1 MPTHATNHIHA
12 KSGWENS
19 LCGVFI
25 ELFFA
30 VKMICTPP
38 TLFFA
43 TDTWVHTWGEKGINQ
58 INSLLNLEEPPTQS
72 PLVSQVINKP
82 LHTLIRMQRRVNVNK
97 IQSHSLTHTHTHAN
111 NAATTQT
118 DTTSRCWVAL
128 VMRRVVDGAH
138 LCLWLSTVLLCDA
151 AQAAGRGVQEL
162 PKSRSHWT
170 HTRRLAGD
178 ALLTA
183 HGGLLS
189 PPSPP
194 SESQRQTAALLLLPP
209 SLSPPFTRTVAA
221 ATEGRLGAADCDQQ
235 IALSL
240 SLALC
245 LSTKSSSKLP
255 WLWRKMIT
263 KSFLPPFSAYL
274 W

>member
-1 MPTHATNHIHA
+1 MLNLAGKTASAAFSSSCSSQLKWFALLPLCFLRPTHGFTLGG
-12 KSGWENS
+12 KGDKPDQ
-19 LCGVFI
+19 F
-25 ELFFA
+25 
-30 VKMICTPP
+30 TPKFRGAAYP
-38 TLFFA
+38 ESTCLTGDKQAF
-43 TDTWVHTWGEKGINQ
+43 
-58 INSLLNLEEPPTQS
+58 
-72 PLVSQVINKP
+72 
-82 LHTLIRMQRRVNVNK
+82 
-97 IQSHSLTHTHTHAN
+97 THTNSYATTCKCKQNPVAFPHTHAN
-111 NAATTQT
+111 NAANTQT

-138 LCLWLSTVLLCDA
+138 LCLWLSTVLLCNA

-162 PKSRSHWT
+162 PKNRSHWT

-178 ALLTA
+178 ALLAA

-194 SESQRQTAALLLLPP
+194 SESQTQTAALLLLLP
-209 SLSPPFTRTVAA
+209 SLSAFHTYCSSSNRGKA
-221 ATEGRLGAADCDQQ
+221 GGCRLWSANRS
-235 IALSL
+235 LSL

-255 WLWRKMIT
+255 WLWRKIIT

>member
-1 MPTHATNHIHA
+1 MGSH
-12 KSGWENS
+12 
-19 LCGVFI
+19 L
-25 ELFFA
+25 
-30 VKMICTPP
+30 
-38 TLFFA
+38 
-43 TDTWVHTWGEKGINQ
+43 GEKGINQ

-82 LHTLIRMQRRVNVNK
+82 LHTLIRMQRRANVNK

-111 NAATTQT
+111 NAANMQT

-151 AQAAGRGVQEL
+151 AQAAGRGAQEL

-209 SLSPPFTRTVAA
+209 SLSAFHTYCSSSNRGKA
-221 ATEGRLGAADCDQQ
+221 GGCRLWSANRS
-235 IALSL
+235 LSL
-240 SLALC
+240 SGSVSLHQV
-245 LSTKSSSKLP
+245 
-255 WLWRKMIT
+255 
-263 KSFLPPFSAYL
+263 
-274 W
+274 